1 MVNTQLGAVVR
12 QLRRLRSREEGLVG
26 TAPKLLD
33 PDPRHGDLRVGL
45 DFRRV
50 YAAVLEDWLGLP
62 AEAALGAEF
71 EKLPLF
77 RA

>member
-1 MVNTQLGAVVR
+1 MIVRPSRGAPPLPLTAATTMTSESTQG
-12 QLRRLRSREEGLVG
+12 QSF
-26 TAPKLLD
+26 LLE
-33 PDPRHGDLRVGL
+33 RHGDLRVGL

-50 YAAVLEDWLGLP
+50 YAAVLEEWLCLP
-62 AEAALGAEF
+62 AKAALGAEF